1 VTADESNLN
10 DFNEDRDE
18 DMENTDSQLEKIKN
32 KHDFEIMLQSSYRHM
47 IDRMHRDMIAY
58 QIEANDHLESFDA
71 KSRILVEET
80 EKNRAAK

>member
-1 VTADESNLN
+1 
-10 DFNEDRDE
+10 
-18 DMENTDSQLEKIKN
+18 
-32 KHDFEIMLQSSYRHM
+32 M

>member
-1 VTADESNLN
+1 M
-10 DFNEDRDE
+10 NEDNEETKD
-18 DMENTDSQLEKIKN
+18 NTDKELEKIQLT
-32 KHDFEIMLQSSYRHM
+32 HDFELMLQSSYKHM

-58 QIEANDHLESFDA
+58 QIEANDHLESFEA